1 MQLRIRILC
10 ANSRQTHVLLSGE
23 LDLETVSQLNV
34 VLDRIAQTNTRELI
48 LDLSELS
55 YLGSVGVGII
65 IRISDTLAET
75 GRQLVLTGAQ
85 GPVKVVLQ
93 LLGLYYLVRQAD
105 APHARNMTAT

>member
-1 MQLRIRILC
+1 MQLRIRILS
-10 ANSRQTHVLLSGE
+10 ANNRQTHVLLSGE

-34 VLDRIAQTNTRELI
+34 VLDRIAQMDTREVV

-55 YLGSVGVGII
+55 YLGSVGVGVI
-65 IRISDTLAET
+65 IRISDELGES

-93 LLGLYYLVRQAD
+93 LLGLYYLVRQTG
-105 APHARNMTAT
+105 APHARNMTT